1 MFIFFNVL
9 TDHNQNKYI
18 TTPEFNKFT
27 VEVVDAKSAKANL
40 ITKTDFD
47 TKLINIEKPAN
58 IWFNLLKGKSRFEE
72 DGVQKYLVF

>member
-1 MFIFFNVL
+1 MSFLIGSSRCLISEISMFIFFNVL
-9 TDHNQNKYI
+9 TDHNHNKYI

-40 ITKTDFD
+40 IIKTDFD

-58 IWFNLLKGKSRFEE
+58 I
-72 DGVQKYLVF
+72 

>member
-58 IWFNLLKGKSRFEE
+58 I
-72 DGVQKYLVF
+72 